1 MNLNSFSKAHPDE
14 DYSMRDNTD
23 EIQSGAI
30 GIKLIG
36 KIADELTYTHT
47 AGRNCLFIVKY
58 FSSQHSTQVGG
69 FQRAIDILNSFNW
82 LQEQKT
88 SQSDRASSQPLRKMS
103 LIVNSDIKAVNQVV
117 QWFDRFEDLQLF
129 PQQFVQ
135 QCKIAAIEGFANAVH
150 HAHKNLPLETP
161 IELGISVFNDRLE
174 IEIWDSGKPLD
185 FKAKLME
192 ELPEKSLFSWNDLEF
207 TLH

>member
-1 MNLNSFSKAHPDE
+1 
-14 DYSMRDNTD
+14 MRDRTD
-23 EIQSGAI
+23 DIPSGAI

-58 FSSQHSTQVGG
+58 FSSQHNSQAGC
-69 FQRAIDILNSFNW
+69 FKRAIDILNSFNW
-82 LQEQKT
+82 LQDQKT
-88 SQSDRASSQPLRKMS
+88 SQSEQNSNQPLRKIRF
-103 LIVNSDIKAVNQVV
+103 IVNSETKGISQVL
-117 QWFDRFEDLQLF
+117 QWLDYVFLEELKPF
-129 PQQFVQ
+129 PKQFVEE
-135 QCKIAAIEGFANAVH
+135 CKIVTIEGFANAVC

-161 IELGISVFNDRLE
+161 IELGLSVFNDRLE